1 MGLMTSKITP
11 APDGLELVRRFANT
25 LDIEEGTDALSHV
38 DGARHWLEEHGLGD
52 GDLGDEELEYLRTL
66 RGAMRDA
73 LAANHAGEEIS
84 ENAAAVLNQAAS
96 AARISPELHGGGVE
110 LVAHAPG
117 IEGEVGQ
124 LLIEMLEA
132 IRDGTW
138 ARLKICHND
147 SCQWA
152 FYDRSR
158 ARSGKWCS
166 MSICGNRTKQQAFR
180 ERQSPTPDL

>member
-1 MGLMTSKITP
+1 MTSKITP
-11 APDGLELVRRFANT
+11 APEGLELVRRFANT
-25 LDIEEGTDALSHV
+25 LDIEEGTDALTHV
-38 DGARHWLEEHGLGD
+38 EEARQWLKGNDLDGD
-52 GDLGDEELEYLRTL
+52 DLGDAELEYLRTL

-73 LAANHAGEEIS
+73 LAANHAGEELS
-84 ENAAAVLNQAAS
+84 EDTLVILNEAAAAAQ
-96 AARISPELHGGGVE
+96 ISPELHGSGVE

-117 IEGEVGQ
+117 IEGAVGP

-132 IRDGTW
+132 MRTGIW

-166 MSICGNRTKQQAFR
+166 MSICGNRTKQQSFR
-180 ERQSPTPDL
+180 ERQSADS